1 MACPRHA
8 RPIRHDDRQGDR
20 RPQPHAQ
27 DQSVAGGGAAGKAQA
42 GDTAVQSRRSAGSLP
57 GADAGRPRHVRR
69 SGADCAR
76 FCRPPVGIRGFR
88 GPRRLRA
95 RGRSPDRA
103 LGQARGGIRKGQS
116 HPLISPRFVSRLRCK
131 RTGSHCAGVL
141 MKHYTY
147 FRSSAAF
154 RVRIALN
161 LKGLATEQVFIHLTK
176 EGGKQHTPE
185 YRAVNP
191 QRRVPSLA
199 LDNGEILMQSP
210 AIIEYL
216 DEVHPKPAFL
226 PADPVERAKV
236 RAFAAVIG
244 CDIHP
249 LNNLAPLQYLKRVL
263 KQEQPAIDAWYHH
276 WVIEGFTALETMI
289 RPGPYCFGGNVTLAD
304 IYLVPQMYNARRL
317 KVPLDAFPK
326 LVAADA
332 ALAKLPA
339 FDQARPENQP
349 DAE

>member
-1 MACPRHA
+1 M
-8 RPIRHDDRQGDR
+8 
-20 RPQPHAQ
+20 
-27 DQSVAGGGAAGKAQA
+27 K
-42 GDTAVQSRRSAGSLP
+42 LY
-57 GADAGRPRHVRR
+57 
-69 SGADCAR
+69 
-76 FCRPPVGIRGFR
+76 GF
-88 GPRRLRA
+88 
-95 RGRSPDRA
+95 
-103 LGQARGGIRKGQS
+103 
-116 HPLISPRFVSRLRCK
+116 H
-131 RTGSHCAGVL
+131 
-141 MKHYTY
+141 
-147 FRSSAAF
+147 RSSAAF

-161 LKGLATEQVFIHLTK
+161 LKGVAPEPISIHLTK
-176 EGGKQHTPE
+176 DGGKQHAPE

-191 QRRVPSLA
+191 QGRVPSLV

-216 DEVHPKPAFL
+216 DEIQRKPAFL
-226 PADPVERAKV
+226 PSDPVARAKV

-276 WVIEGFTALETMI
+276 WIVEGFTALETMI
-289 RPGPYCFGGNVTLAD
+289 RPGPYCFGANVTQAD

-332 ALAKLPA
+332 ALQKLPA
-339 FDQARPENQP
+339 FDKARPENQP